1 MVLQCLVDNYYTF
14 QNILLNLQLE
24 FLIVMKK
31 VRLDI
36 MALSH
41 SVTQSHNYA
50 VVLGEENG
58 KRRLPIVIGGFEAQ
72 AIAVALENMT
82 PNRPLTHDL
91 FKNTLDAYDINL
103 KEVVINNLLD
113 GIFYAQLICEQD
125 GNIMQID
132 ARTSDAI
139 SMAVRYGCPIYTFE
153 FIMESAGVILDEEEA
168 NESKKAPTKARSTS
182 IEDMNLS
189 SLEKLLDEAL
199 QKEDYEKAAQIRDII
214 SSKKTSD
221 S

>member
-1 MVLQCLVDNYYTF
+1 
-14 QNILLNLQLE
+14 
-24 FLIVMKK
+24 MKK

-153 FIMESAGVILDEEEA
+153 FIMDSAGVILEEEEQPQ
-168 NESKKAPTKARSTS
+168 NKKTPVRAKTNS
-182 IEDMNLS
+182 IEDMNLT

-214 SSKKTSD
+214 ASKKLGD

>member
-1 MVLQCLVDNYYTF
+1 
-14 QNILLNLQLE
+14 
-24 FLIVMKK
+24 MKK
-31 VRLDI
+31 IRLDI

-72 AIAVALENMT
+72 AIAVAMENMT

-91 FKNTLDAYDINL
+91 FKNTLDAYYIEI

-125 GNIMQID
+125 GNVMQID

-139 SMAVRYGCPIYTFE
+139 SMAVRFGCPIYTFE
-153 FIMESAGVILDEEEA
+153 FIMESAGVVLEEE
-168 NESKKAPTKARSTS
+168 EKKEETTAATRAKKST
-182 IEDMNLS
+182 IEDMSLG
-189 SLEKLLDEAL
+189 SLEKLLAEAL
-199 QKEDYEKAAQIRDII
+199 QKEDYEQAARIRDII
-214 SSKKTSD
+214 NSKKS
-221 S
+221 SES

>member
-1 MVLQCLVDNYYTF
+1 
-14 QNILLNLQLE
+14 
-24 FLIVMKK
+24 MKK

-91 FKNTLDAYDINL
+91 FKNTLDAFDINL
-103 KEVVINNLLD
+103 KEVLINNLLD
-113 GIFYAQLICEQD
+113 GIFYAQLICELD

-153 FIMESAGVILDEEEA
+153 FIMESAGVLLDEEEQKE
-168 NESKKAPTKARSTS
+168 NKKTSVKSKSTS
-182 IEDMNLS
+182 IEDMNMA

-214 SSKKTSD
+214 NSKKTSD

>member
-1 MVLQCLVDNYYTF
+1 
-14 QNILLNLQLE
+14 
-24 FLIVMKK
+24 MKK

-58 KRRLPIVIGGFEAQ
+58 NRRLPIVIGGFEAQ

-91 FKNTLDAYDINL
+91 FKNTLDAFDINL

-113 GIFYAQLICEQD
+113 GIFYAQLICEMD
-125 GNIMQID
+125 GNVMQID

-139 SMAVRYGCPIYTFE
+139 SMAVRYGCPIYTFD
-153 FIMESAGVILDEEEA
+153 FIMESAGGILDDEEQQKEK
-168 NESKKAPTKARSTS
+168 KKASKPAAAS
-182 IEDMNLS
+182 IEEMSIAN
-189 SLEKLLDEAL
+189 LEKLLDEAL
-199 QKEDYEKAAQIRDII
+199 HKEEYEKAAQIRDII
-214 SSKKTSD
+214 NSKKNSD